1 MIFSNHFN
9 HPSYPS
15 SLIYNH
21 LKMFLLIFSAE
32 RTFIMTGVDLP
43 SPSSDLEERQ
53 LQLKQ
58 TAKTLIVKLDPALS
72 VHNITYVRVV
82 KSPKPS
88 ILEVECETVDR

>member
-1 MIFSNHFN
+1 
-9 HPSYPS
+9 
-15 SLIYNH
+15 
-21 LKMFLLIFSAE
+21 
-32 RTFIMTGVDLP
+32 MTGVDLP

-58 TAKTLIVKLDPALS
+58 TAKSLIVKLDPALA

-88 ILEVECETVDR
+88 ILEVECETVDRRWPLLTNFLIRCSVCPWQTFPN